1 MAKKE
6 ETPSND
12 TLTKEDL
19 KIILSIIIQSNIRAS
34 DAKIISSII
43 EKIETMTK

>member
-12 TLTKEDL
+12 TLTKDDL
-19 KIILSIIIQSNIRAS
+19 KVILAIVMQSHIKAS

-43 EKIETMTK
+43 QKIETMTK

>member
-19 KIILSIIIQSNIRAS
+19 STIYSMVIQANIKASDSIIVGA
-34 DAKIISSII
+34 II
-43 EKIETMTK
+43 TKLKNMMK